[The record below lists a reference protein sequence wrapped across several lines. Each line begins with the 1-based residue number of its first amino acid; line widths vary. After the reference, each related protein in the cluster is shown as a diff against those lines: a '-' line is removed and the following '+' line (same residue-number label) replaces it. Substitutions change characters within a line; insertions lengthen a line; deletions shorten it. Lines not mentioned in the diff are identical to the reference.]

1 MEERYKKIDE
11 LLKRL
16 LEYREPKPNTEEV
29 YRQTRKLLKDLMA
42 EREIV
47 REQFADYDEMIRR
60 EKQRRNPEYQKS
72 LPTVDDVTG
81 ILKEPE
87 REEKRLSPAAES
99 ALETFRS
106 RGRRGRRK

>member
-1 MEERYKKIDE
+1 MSEKTETIEDRAWNALNTIKHVTRWLKERADVSVDSDYGWRANYSALKSTHKILD
-11 LLKRL
+11 
-16 LEYREPKPNTEEV
+16 
-29 YRQTRKLLKDLMA
+29 DLMA

-81 ILKEPE
+81 ILKEA
-87 REEKRLSPAAES
+87 K
-99 ALETFRS
+99 
-106 RGRRGRRK
+106 